1 MEVPSVII
9 LTIPVN
15 YQALEAFCANMDV
28 VSVEIAGYPGYGFF
42 EEGEYK
48 AVRDFL
54 VNNGFMFTLLQVRP
68 TKGLTPQVPD
78 NSPKTLGTPWYSTC
92 FLLFFLMSVLFLV
105 LCSIPLIGSCD
116 FC

>member
-68 TKGLTPQVPD
+68 TEGLMPQVPD
-78 NSPKTLGTPWYSTC
+78 NSPEKL
-92 FLLFFLMSVLFLV
+92 
-105 LCSIPLIGSCD
+105 
-116 FC
+116 